1 VNAGQDTNTGQHH
14 TGHELGRGH
23 RTVEHP
29 LATGPIWQR
38 PADVPGLWVALWVAL
53 WVTVLLELGLALFT
67 VLGGH
72 PGLLSGAPGCG
83 SGVRLVADTVVAQG
97 QPGGGGGDPTQQF
110 LGIVDRARQW
120 LMWVLT
126 AVVGLIIVFA
136 GLRYA
141 FAGGRVEEI
150 EAAKRTLKAAVTG
163 YLLAVLADSV
173 VAVLRMIAGS

>member
-1 VNAGQDTNTGQHH
+1 MTARRSSRLPTSALAAGLSAVARRIRLLAEREPEGSSSWWPRLPR
-14 TGHELGRGH
+14 EL
-23 RTVEHP
+23 VW
-29 LATGPIWQR
+29 A
-38 PADVPGLWVALWVAL
+38 
-53 WVTVLLELGLALFT
+53 VLSAVVMLGLGLALYLA
-67 VLGGH
+67 LGGH
-72 PGLLSGAPGCG
+72 GGPGCG
-83 SGVRLVADTVVAQG
+83 GCGCGSGGVRLVADTVVAQG
-97 QPGGGGGDPTQQF
+97 QGGGDPTQQF
-110 LGIVDRARQW
+110 LGIIDRARQW

-141 FAGGRVEEI
+141 FAGGRIEEI